1 MAYKN
6 RNIRVLFGFDV
17 LAHEKK
23 VIAELKSYGY
33 EVQANARYTKQ
44 LIQEFVDTTPDL
56 DTVIIKEYLD
66 GGGVY
71 SVDEITALVE
81 DNDVNVVVLLDPYHR
96 GREFMWTLLNAGIT
110 NAIFQ
115 ENRNGVNP
123 AIVAELA
130 CKKRSR
136 REARAYYR
144 IRELRVD
151 LEVLNYEQFSEYYQY
166 LMNEEYGV
174 NGTDRFLTVMK
185 WLTPKRACDFIKKLP
200 EEVIVQL
207 ETTSEFY
214 DVLDELRARG
224 LNPIP
229 GKRPKRLSSG
239 IKPGSFIDRVVEQFG
254 PPADISVKSMDATHQ
269 PASFAELPYG
279 EKVGL
284 EEIDL
289 SNESAV
295 ERICPAEHN
304 PDGWEKEET
313 NTEDYVANLQ
323 KIAAVSDMG
332 KMSLDEIV
340 ALLEK
345 GKMDTSKQEK
355 V

>member
-6 RNIRVLFGFDV
+6 QSIRVLFGFDV

-44 LIQEFVDTTPDL
+44 LIQEFVDHTPDL

-66 GGGVY
+66 GGGAY

-96 GREFMWTLLNAGIT
+96 GREFMWTLFNAGIT

-123 AIVAELA
+123 AIMAELA

-136 REARAYYR
+136 REAREYYR
-144 IRELRVD
+144 ICDLRVD

-166 LMNEEYGV
+166 LINEAYGV
-174 NGTDRFLTVMK
+174 NGTDRFLTIMK

-207 ETTSEFY
+207 KTTSEFY
-214 DVLDELRARG
+214 DVLDELRSRG
-224 LNPIP
+224 LSPLP
-229 GKRPKRLSSG
+229 GKRPKKLSSG
-239 IKPGSFIDRVVEQFG
+239 IKSGSFMDRLVEQFG
-254 PPADISVKSMDATHQ
+254 PPTDISVTPMDATHH
-269 PASFAELPYG
+269 PASFEEPPHG
-279 EKVGL
+279 EEVEL
-284 EEIDL
+284 EEL
-289 SNESAV
+289 NLTYEHETQHVTSQGNSSEN
-295 ERICPAEHN
+295 RIK
-304 PDGWEKEET
+304 EKESS
-313 NTEDYVANLQ
+313 EDYVANLQ

-332 KMSLDEIV
+332 KMSLDEII
-340 ALLEK
+340 ALLDK
-345 GKMDTSKQEK
+345 GKMDS
-355 V
+355 

>member
-1 MAYKN
+1 MAYMN

-33 EVQANARYTKQ
+33 EVQANARYTKP

-66 GGGVY
+66 GGGSY

-81 DNDVNVVVLLDPYHR
+81 DHDVNVVVLLDPYHR

-110 NAIFQ
+110 NAVFQ

-123 AIVAELA
+123 AIMAELA

-144 IRELRVD
+144 ISELRVD
-151 LEVLNYEQFSEYYQY
+151 LEILNYEQFSEYYQY
-166 LMNEEYGV
+166 LMNEKCGV

-185 WLTPKRACDFIKKLP
+185 WLTPKRASDFIKKLP

-207 ETTSEFY
+207 KTTSEFY
-214 DVLDELRARG
+214 DVLDELHKRG
-224 LNPIP
+224 LNPMP
-229 GKRPKRLSSG
+229 GKRPRKLEPG
-239 IKPGSFIDRVVEQFG
+239 IKPGSFMERVVEQFG
-254 PPADISVKSMDATHQ
+254 PPADISVKTMDATHQ
-269 PASFAELPYG
+269 PASFGELPCG
-279 EKVGL
+279 EEVEL
-284 EEIDL
+284 DELDL
-289 SNESAV
+289 SNESV
-295 ERICPAEHN
+295 SGDICPPEYDPGRGN
-304 PDGWEKEET
+304 KEEA
-313 NTEDYVANLQ
+313 NAGDYVANLQ
-323 KIAAVSDMG
+323 KIAAVSNMG

-340 ALLEK
+340 ALLDK
-345 GKMDTSKQEK
+345 GKMGS
-355 V
+355 